1 VRNRLAAVVGLG
13 VGLLA
18 CQPAEKPLLHVPTPA
33 FYHWKST
40 FAPAATEQQLATPTL
55 YIRFFDVDWDAAT
68 RQPVPKGAITFRAR
82 PTAGRVVP
90 VVFITNQTLLNL
102 RPADVP
108 ELARR
113 IVKKVQKAADSQQ
126 MTYPELQLDC
136 DWTRSTRSRYFA
148 LLRAI
153 AAQVRVPL
161 SATIR
166 LHQVKYVAQTGVPP
180 VGRGMLMAYNIG
192 DWKRP
197 DTRNSIL
204 DLADL
209 RRYTSYL
216 PGYPL
221 PLDVAL
227 PLFRWAVIFRN
238 GQVLALKT
246 NLDAAQVRAGA
257 VAQQPFI
264 TPQPADSTRFTVS
277 RDTTVWG
284 LSLRRGDLIRAEACP
299 LTNLQ
304 LAKGMLLTQLPD
316 QPRTFTLYHLD
327 SATLAAYPHAAL
339 KKLLVSPLP
348 TP

>member
-1 VRNRLAAVVGLG
+1 VRTCAATVVGLLS
-13 VGLLA
+13 LLA
-18 CQPAEKPLLHVPTPA
+18 CHPAEKPRHESNGHVPTPA

-40 FAPAATEQQLATPTL
+40 YAPTAAEQQLIPETL
-55 YIRFFDVDWDAAT
+55 YIRFFDVDWNAAT
-68 RQPVPKGAITFRAR
+68 RQPVPKGTVTFRAKPAAR
-82 PTAGRVVP
+82 RVVP

-102 RPADVP
+102 HPTDVP

-113 IVKKVQKAADSQQ
+113 VVKKIQQIADSHQL
-126 MTYPELQLDC
+126 TYPELQFDC
-136 DWTRSTRSRYFA
+136 DWTRRTRTRYFA

-153 AAQVRVPL
+153 GVQVRVPL

-204 DLADL
+204 DLDDL
-209 RRYTSYL
+209 RRYTAYL

-246 NLDAAQVRAGA
+246 NLDAEQVRIGA
-257 VAQQPFI
+257 VSRQPFI
-264 TPQPADSTRFTVS
+264 SPQPTDSTRFVVS
-277 RDTTVWG
+277 RDTSVWG
-284 LSLRRGDLIRAEACP
+284 VSLRRGDWLRTEACP
-299 LTNLQ
+299 LSKLQ
-304 LAKGMLLTQLPD
+304 AAKGMLLAQLPD
-316 QPRTFTLYHLD
+316 APRRFTLYHLD
-327 SATLAAYPHAAL
+327 SATLAPYAHAAL
-339 KKLLVSPLP
+339 KTLLVSPR
-348 TP
+348 